1 MRTSPEQKPANLD
14 IQLADLALKALKKL
28 APRDEV
34 VIPTGFEPVTL
45 RLGI

>member
-1 MRTSPEQKPANLD
+1 MTVLEQD
-14 IQLADLALKALKKL
+14 RSGHSLAVVSLE
-28 APRDEV
+28 EV